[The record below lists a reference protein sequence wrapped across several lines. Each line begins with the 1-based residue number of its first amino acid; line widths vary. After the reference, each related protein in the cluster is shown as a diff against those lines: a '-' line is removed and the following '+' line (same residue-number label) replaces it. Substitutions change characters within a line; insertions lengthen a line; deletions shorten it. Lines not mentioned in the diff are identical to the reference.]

1 MVIFVTS
8 FLLPGW
14 NRKGDPRHRQP
25 RTVRDMN
32 TRPPSPLEAT
42 GMAIL
47 GMAVGHVLMQLATRR
62 DEARAR
68 RPKPEPWVD
77 RVLGGLVDRI

>member
-1 MVIFVTS
+1 
-8 FLLPGW
+8 
-14 NRKGDPRHRQP
+14 
-25 RTVRDMN
+25 MN